1 MQGHTMPIHGS
12 DEPLDLTKSN
22 RDYSVF
28 LPSISSMY
36 AKYVSR
42 EVITRSSPFPT
53 GLKNG
58 WNDLNFIGELT
69 NLWNYKWC
77 LYSAGHASMDMDAA
91 MVQEKMIHTRDRSK
105 ILLVGD
111 SGGYQIAT
119 GVLKWPWVA
128 KKGQSHESW
137 EQDKDAIRLN
147 TLRWLENTSDWAMT
161 FDFPPAGI
169 IRYGFDPVTGA
180 SMHPGLKTY
189 EDCLKGSVE
198 NAHFFMKHR
207 RPGAT
212 KFLNV
217 LQGRNLQEGDDWW
230 EICKDW
236 PFEGWAFANVQGHSI
251 ALGLRR
257 LIIMRDGKYLDGKD
271 WIHYLGNGKIKA
283 ACAFTNIQRALR
295 QHVNPNVTLSY
306 DAASPFVMSAKGQ
319 MYLSYIINN
328 THLGFKSGPIPDS
341 KSLKGSTVLLTDYVK
356 EELRKAGI
364 NTNSSPINGSTF
376 GNLFDCGNIVERDAY
391 IESVISRHVTVGDVC
406 VKGWDDVNAK
416 DIDDTVEALQ
426 QEMGVIQWE
435 NYESRNKKY
444 PSSLDGLSYVLLMNH
459 NVELHIRGCQ
469 EACYWMDQPLSIASQ
484 HLPPDVLEFKD
495 LCPEI
500 FTSEKP
506 MTLIEKNW
514 RLLANSTGMNA
525 DSVQSLFLDDIQGD

>member
-1 MQGHTMPIHGS
+1 MVDKSAKT
-12 DEPLDLTKSN
+12 LDLTASN
-22 RDYSVF
+22 HDYSVF

-42 EVITRSSPFPT
+42 EVLTRSSPFPSN
-53 GLKNG
+53 LKNG

-69 NLWNYKWC
+69 DLWNYKWC
-77 LYSAGHASMDMDAA
+77 LYSAGHASMDLESAA
-91 MVQEKMIHTRDRSK
+91 IGEKMIHGRDRSK

-119 GVLKWPWVA
+119 GVLKWPWVQ
-128 KKGQSHESW
+128 KKTQSAEEW
-137 EQDKDAIRLN
+137 EKDKDAIRMS
-147 TLRWLENTSDWAMT
+147 TLRWLEHTADWAMT

-169 IRYGFDPVTGA
+169 IRYGFDPVTGE
-180 SMHPGLKTY
+180 SLHPGLKTY

-198 NAHFFMKHR
+198 NAHFFMKNR
-207 RPGAT
+207 KPGAT
-212 KFLNV
+212 NFLNV

-295 QHVNPNVTLSY
+295 KHVNPNVTLSY

-319 MYLSYIINN
+319 MYLSYIINSD
-328 THLGFKSGPIPDS
+328 HLGFKSGPIPDD
-341 KSLKGSTVLLTDYVK
+341 KSLKGSTVLLTDYVQDHLARATK
-356 EELRKAGI
+356 NFNKSAINDTAFGDLFECEEMI
-364 NTNSSPINGSTF
+364 
-376 GNLFDCGNIVERDAY
+376 ERDGY
-391 IESVISRHVTVGDVC
+391 IESVISRHVTLGDIC
-406 VKGWDDVNAK
+406 VKGWGDVNAK
-416 DIDDTVEALQ
+416 DIDDSVEALQ

-435 NYESRNKKY
+435 NFEARRKKY

-469 EACYWMDQPLSIASQ
+469 EACYWMSQPRSIAKQ
-484 HLPPDVLEFKD
+484 HLPSDVLEFQD
-495 LCPEI
+495 LCEEI
-500 FTSEKP
+500 FVTENPMSLIKKHWALLEK
-506 MTLIEKNW
+506 
-514 RLLANSTGMNA
+514 ATGMDA
-525 DSVQSLFLDDIQGD
+525 STTYEVDIAKI